1 MIGKR
6 EGEQLINNKLN
17 NKLNNNSTELNNPNN
32 NLNCDQN
39 CDQSCN
45 QNNDLISRQV
55 AIDALKEMT
64 ENTLGQFRGQLLH
77 WTGVKAMLEDLP
89 AVQPDIEEQ
98 LKAAYAHGYT
108 DAEADLRKQRK
119 RGSWIYSSAGDCMR
133 CSECGSEQ
141 NYIAVNFCPN
151 CGACMGGE
159 QE

>member
-1 MIGKR
+1 MD
-6 EGEQLINNKLN
+6 
-17 NKLNNNSTELNNPNN
+17 NKLNNNSTELNNKNN
-32 NLNCDQN
+32 DKIATKLQPG
-39 CDQSCN
+39 CN
-45 QNNDLISRQV
+45 QNNDLISRQA
-55 AIDALKEMT
+55 AIEALKEMV

-77 WTGVKAMLEDLP
+77 WTGVKAMLEELP

-151 CGACMGGE
+151 CGACMVGE
-159 QE
+159 QK